1 MNVKIEVPRRKKKSF
16 LHKKRETWAPEKW
29 QIHPK
34 IHQKRTTK
42 KAYKKWIS
50 GGLKKDNYGHN
61 TRTEISVKNS
71 VSTLQTTTYKVLHHA
86 VRAIPSLFCNQIQS
100 SLFQVSWDVT
110 HHQGSSIT
118 TIIN

>member
-1 MNVKIEVPRRKKKSF
+1 MGPRKMANSPKNTPKK
-16 LHKKRETWAPEKW
+16 
-29 QIHPK
+29 
-34 IHQKRTTK
+34 TTK
-42 KAYKKWIS
+42 KAHEKWIS
-50 GGLKKDNYGHN
+50 EGLKKTKHGN
-61 TRTEISVKNS
+61 TRMKTSVKNS